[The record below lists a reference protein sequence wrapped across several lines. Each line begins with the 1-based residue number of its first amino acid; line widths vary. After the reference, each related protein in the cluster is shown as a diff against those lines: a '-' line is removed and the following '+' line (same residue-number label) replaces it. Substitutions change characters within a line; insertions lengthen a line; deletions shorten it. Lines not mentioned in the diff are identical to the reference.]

1 MSEVDAVIVAII
13 VLISV
18 IIGYALAL
26 GINRDR
32 NE

>member
-1 MSEVDAVIVAII
+1 MSEVNVIIVALI